1 MITALP
7 IWFMNYRAH
16 VAGQDERET
25 KVRWEKE
32 EEGANEQK
40 EGKEGEKGRKEEEIN
55 TRAPILLH
63 TVQEMQW

>member
-1 MITALP
+1 
-7 IWFMNYRAH
+7 MNYRAH

-40 EGKEGEKGRKEEEIN
+40 EGKEGEKGRKME
-55 TRAPILLH
+55 
-63 TVQEMQW
+63 